1 MAQKSAEQQQP
12 AQQLFDLLKKDHRLA
27 EKMMKQ
33 IESASEEERENVFM
47 SLQEALSEHM
57 LMEEKEFYPKL
68 KKISQMRDA
77 VQDALDEHSETK
89 EYLAELEEMDVDDD
103 DWMTTFQSM
112 REGVEHHVQDE
123 EKEIFPECR
132 KHLDA
137 KAFEEIAHK
146 CMQMKEKSSSRPSA
160 SRTAGSGSSTR
171 KQPEVA

>member
-1 MAQKSAEQQQP
+1 MAQKSPQQP

-33 IESASEEERENVFM
+33 IETAAEDEREDLLL
-47 SLQEALSEHM
+47 SLKEALTEHM

-68 KKISQMRDA
+68 KKISAMEDK

-89 EYLAELEEMDVDDD
+89 EYLSELEDTDVDDE
-103 DWMTTFQSM
+103 DWMTAFQSM
-112 REGVEHHVQDE
+112 REGVEHHIQDE
-123 EKEIFPECR
+123 EKEIFPESQ

-137 KAFEEIAHK
+137 KAFEDIAHK
-146 CMQMKEKSSSRPSA
+146 CMQIKEKSSSRPAS
-160 SRTAGSGSSTR
+160 SRTAGSGSNTK